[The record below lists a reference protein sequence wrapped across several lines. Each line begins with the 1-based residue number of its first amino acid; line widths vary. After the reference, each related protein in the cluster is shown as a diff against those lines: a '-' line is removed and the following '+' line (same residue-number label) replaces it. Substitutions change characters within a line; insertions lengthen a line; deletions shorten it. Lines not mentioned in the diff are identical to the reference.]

1 MAVYE
6 FKVSDF
12 RAEFP
17 AFADDTK
24 YPDTTITQAYN
35 VVVSFFQN
43 TDSSV
48 FPYDPEN
55 GDYTRKRLIDF
66 GVCHLLTLD
75 DQPMDQ
81 PGRIASAS
89 EGSVSTSFDL
99 MNANSTVGDWWTQ
112 TKCGRLVWVLLAP
125 FIYGGRIYVQSKFH
139 PWG

>member
-1 MAVYE
+1 M
-6 FKVSDF
+6 SDF

-24 YPDTTITQAYN
+24 YPDTTITLAYN

-48 FPYDPEN
+48 FPYDPKN

-66 GVCHLLTLD
+66 GVCHLLTLN

-99 MNANSTVGDWWTQ
+99 MKANSTVGDWWAQ